1 MEKEMKKLLD
11 LGFKK
16 VPTEDGLVMYELTP
30 AKLDSIK
37 VELKKILKINQ
48 EARSRKLQAASN
60 KPQAASIKRQA
71 LDKSK

>member
-1 MEKEMKKLLD
+1 MKKLLD

-16 VPTEDGLVMYELTP
+16 VPTKDGFVMYELNP
-30 AKLDSIK
+30 AALRKPQDTS
-37 VELKKILKINQ
+37 KKP
-48 EARSRKLQAASN
+48 QAPSS